1 MHHDLVLI
9 AGAGLAI
16 SIAAAVFARRT
27 GVAAPLLLVALGIAA
42 SLLPGTPTLEVDP
55 ELILAGVLPPLLY
68 ASAVQLPVIDLR
80 RNLSLISWLS
90 VVMVIVTSV
99 VVGLLVHAVFPAIPL
114 ALGIALGAVVSPTDA
129 VAATAVG
136 RRLGLP
142 PRLMTVL
149 EGESLVN
156 DASALVVLRTAIAA
170 VGASSAFSLGE
181 TAGDFAWA
189 VVGAGLV
196 GWAVAWV
203 TVLVR
208 QRLDDPVLN
217 TTISFI
223 TPFLAYVPAEE
234 LHASGVLAVV
244 VAGLVT
250 GAMGARRFSARD
262 RQTQTTTWATINFI
276 LESGVFLALGYQLS
290 SLVEDA
296 REETSAGEVVGMVS
310 LVLVTLVVLRL
321 VGLAWPALV
330 GRRGAGERGDRTR
343 ERLDQF
349 EQRLESREPKDDRE
363 ETRLQ
368 WARKRI
374 ARASADV
381 AFEERE
387 PITARG
393 YLVLAWAGMR
403 GVVTLAAAQTI
414 PSDTPHRDTVV
425 LVACLVAMLSLALF
439 GLTLPA
445 LIRRMDFPSVDP
457 AERRDDVLTLM
468 RQIGEDA
475 TDALGPLAEQTIDGE
490 PLDPEVVA
498 VLKDR
503 FLPMLLAGVR
513 RGAEGRPDQREQAF
527 IIQRRYLD
535 ALRDGLLRERS
546 VGAFSTEPLQARRG
560 AARPRGAAPR
570 VVVLT
575 EEPAQEPA
583 PGFLE
588 GSATG

>member
-1 MHHDLVLI
+1 MSHELVLI
-9 AGAGLAI
+9 AAAGLAI

-27 GVAAPLLLVALGIAA
+27 GVAAPLLLVAFGIGA
-42 SLLPGTPTLEVDP
+42 SLLPGTPTLGIEP

-80 RNLSLISWLS
+80 RNLSLITWLS
-90 VVMVIVTSV
+90 VVMVIVSAL
-99 VVGLLVHAVFPAIPL
+99 VVGLLVHLVFPAIPL
-114 ALGIALGAVVSPTDA
+114 GLGIALGAVVSPTDA

-136 RRLGLP
+136 RRVGLP
-142 PRLMTVL
+142 PRLMTIL

-156 DASALVVLRTAIAA
+156 DASALVVLRTALAA
-170 VGASSAFSLGE
+170 IGTGSAFSLGG
-181 TAGDFAWA
+181 TIGDFAWA

-196 GWAVAWV
+196 GWLVAWV
-203 TVLVR
+203 TALVR

-234 LHASGVLAVV
+234 IHASGVLAVV

-276 LESGVFLALGYQLS
+276 LESGVFLALGYELPV
-290 SLVEDA
+290 LVDDA
-296 REETSAGEVVGMVS
+296 RAETSVGQVVGMVS
-310 LVLVTLVVLRL
+310 LVLVTLVVLRAA
-321 VGLAWPALV
+321 GLAWPALT
-330 GRRGAGERGDRTR
+330 GRFGRGDRNARVR
-343 ERLDQF
+343 ERLDLI
-349 EQRLESREPKDDRE
+349 EQRVEGWEPKDDRE
-363 ETRLQ
+363 ETRLH
-368 WARKRI
+368 WARRRI
-374 ARASADV
+374 DRASADI

-393 YLVLAWAGMR
+393 HLILAWAGMR

-414 PSDTPHRDTVV
+414 PTETAHRDTVV
-425 LVACLVAMLSLALF
+425 LVACLVAMVSLALF

-445 LIRRMDFPSVDP
+445 LIRRLDLPSVGP
-457 AERRDDVLTLM
+457 ARRRDEVLTLM

-475 TDALGPLAEQTIDGE
+475 TDALGPLDAQTIDGE
-490 PLDPEVVA
+490 PLDPAVVT

-503 FLPMLLAGVR
+503 FLPMLLSGVR
-513 RGAEGRPDQREQAF
+513 SGVAAKPGQREQAF

-535 ALRDGLLRERS
+535 ALREGLLRERS
-546 VGAFSTEPLQARRG
+546 VGAFSTETYKHVEAILDR
-560 AARPRGAAPR
+560 
-570 VVVLT
+570 
-575 EEPAQEPA
+575 EEQRLGS
-583 PGFLE
+583 PG
-588 GSATG
+588 

>member
-1 MHHDLVLI
+1 MSHEFVVI
-9 AGAGLAI
+9 AGAGLGI
-16 SIAAAVFARRT
+16 SIAAAAFARRT

-42 SLLPGTPTLEVDP
+42 SLVPGTPILEVDP

-68 ASAVQLPVIDLR
+68 ASAVQLPVLDLR
-80 RNLSLISWLS
+80 RNLSLITWLS
-90 VVMVIVTSV
+90 VVMVIVSALCI
-99 VVGLLVHAVFPAIPL
+99 GLVVHAVFPTIPL

-136 RRLGLP
+136 RRIGLP

-156 DASALVVLRTAIAA
+156 DASALVVLRTAIAV
-170 VGASSAFSLGE
+170 VGTSSAFSIGG
-181 TAGDFAWA
+181 TVGGFAWA

-196 GWAVAWV
+196 GWLVAWA
-203 TVLVR
+203 TVVVR

-234 LHASGVLAVV
+234 VHASGVLAVV

-250 GAMGARRFSARD
+250 GATGAKRFSARD

-276 LESGVFLALGYQLS
+276 LESGVFLALGYQLPA
-290 SLVEDA
+290 LVDDA
-296 REETSAGEVVGMVS
+296 RVETSAGQVVGMVS
-310 LVLVTLVVLRL
+310 LVLALLVALRFA
-321 VGLAWPALV
+321 GLAWPALV
-330 GRRGAGERGDRTR
+330 GRYGPGDRRARAR
-343 ERLDQF
+343 ERLDQI
-349 EQRLESREPKDDRE
+349 EQHVSTWEPKDDRE
-363 ETRLQ
+363 ENRLR
-368 WARKRI
+368 WARRRI

-414 PSDTPHRDTVV
+414 PSETPHRNTVV
-425 LVACLVAMLSLALF
+425 LVACLVAMVSLALF

-445 LIRRMDFPSVDP
+445 LIRRMRFPTDDP
-457 AERRDDVLTLM
+457 ADRRDDVLTLM

-475 TDALGPLAEQTIDGE
+475 TDALGPLDEQRIDGE
-490 PLDPEVVA
+490 PLDPEVVE
-498 VLKDR
+498 VLKER

-513 RGAEGRPDQREQAF
+513 RGVASRPGQREQVF
-527 IIQRRYLD
+527 IIQRRYVD

-546 VGAFSTEPLQARRG
+546 VGAFSTETYKQVEAILDR
-560 AARPRGAAPR
+560 
-570 VVVLT
+570 
-575 EEPAQEPA
+575 EEQR
-583 PGFLE
+583 L